1 MALEG
6 MRVAV
11 LAADGFEQVELTVP
25 VKRLRHLGAQVEIL
39 SLRPG
44 RIRGMNGPVPGKRIK
59 VDRTVYS
66 ARPEQFD
73 ALFLPGGYISPD
85 ALRQNERVLE
95 FVRAFDATG
104 KPIAFICHAAWI
116 LISAGLVD
124 GRKLTSWPGIRPD
137 VENAGG
143 EWRDK
148 AIVQQGNWVSSRGPE
163 DLPRFRRA
171 LARHFARQVEPA
183 SDEVTYRAPKG
194 GRVLLATAV
203 IAAVGAGVW
212 AWFWRPRARRGGTAS
227 PVSHQPTED

>member
-25 VKRLRHLGAQVEIL
+25 VRRLERLGAQVEVL

-44 RIRGMNGPVPGKRIK
+44 RIRGMNMHSPGKRVR
-59 VDRTVYS
+59 VDRTIYA

-73 ALFLPGGYISPD
+73 ALFLPGGFMSPD
-85 ALRQNERVLE
+85 LLRQNERVLE

-116 LISAGLVD
+116 LISAGLVE
-124 GRKLTSWPGIRPD
+124 GRKLTSWPGIRDD

-143 EWRDK
+143 VWRDK
-148 AIVQQGNWVSSRGPE
+148 AVVQQGNWLSSRGPE

-171 LARHFARQVEPA
+171 IARHFARRVEPA
-183 SDEVTYRAPKG
+183 TQEVPYSAPRGGRMFLVAALVAVAGYGYYRARGLPGLREPGLPG
-194 GRVLLATAV
+194 GNL
-203 IAAVGAGVW
+203 
-212 AWFWRPRARRGGTAS
+212 
-227 PVSHQPTED
+227 E

>member
-25 VKRLRHLGAQVEIL
+25 VKRLRRLGAQVEIL

-44 RIRGMNGPVPGKRIK
+44 RIRGMNLHSPGKRVP

-73 ALFLPGGYISPD
+73 ALFLPGGFISPD
-85 ALRQNERVLE
+85 LLRQNERVLD
-95 FVRAFDATG
+95 FVRDFDATG

-116 LISAGLVD
+116 LISAGLVE
-124 GRKLTSWPGIRPD
+124 GRKLTSWPGIRTD

-143 EWRDK
+143 VWRDK
-148 AIVQQGNWVSSRGPE
+148 AVVQQGNWLSSRGPE

-171 LARHFARQVEPA
+171 IARHFARKVEPA
-183 SDEVTYRAPKG
+183 SAEIEYSAPRGGRLFLAAALLGLAGYGYYRA
-194 GRVLLATAV
+194 
-203 IAAVGAGVW
+203 
-212 AWFWRPRARRGGTAS
+212 RGLPFLDRE
-227 PVSHQPTED
+227 PVADDFET